1 MHEKLLVGS
10 QKKQFIRKS
19 WNSMIRALG
28 MLSMRIRKSVRILL
42 AVELAEKI
50 IPKRENIQ

>member
-10 QKKQFIRKS
+10 QKKQFMRKS